1 MAGEWD
7 ISTDSTS
14 LLLIDTQMKTR
25 FAPSAQFFC
34 KITFSYTIFEVNGQ
48 MLSFFLAHNIAFMVL
63 KTIGTISRSQRKN
76 LFVKG
81 PNIGW
86 WFGLAHKVKKHF
98 CIYLGAGCIIFQ
110 TNFCV
115 ETGRSCRLFWVP
127 WELHSERKNDK
138 KIGHLP

>member
-34 KITFSYTIFEVNGQ
+34 KITFSHTIFEENGQ

-81 PNIGW
+81 PNI
-86 WFGLAHKVKKHF
+86 A
-98 CIYLGAGCIIFQ
+98 Q
-110 TNFCV
+110 
-115 ETGRSCRLFWVP
+115 
-127 WELHSERKNDK
+127 DMD
-138 KIGHLP
+138 